1 MNDFILKTDSN
12 QIINLGA
19 GFDAS
24 FFRLKHQNRLEKT
37 LFIEV
42 SKSKKLCKLP
52 CQSSKTF
59 KIALI
64 STINAQANFFFNF
77 NS

>member
-1 MNDFILKTDSN
+1 MNDFILKTNSN

-24 FFRLKHQNRLEKT
+24 FFRLKHQNRLDKT

-42 SKSKKLCKLP
+42 SKSRSDFKQLLLHIIL
-52 CQSSKTF
+52 TF
-59 KIALI
+59 FLKRINLKILL
-64 STINAQANFFFNF
+64 
-77 NS
+77 